1 VPDGRARYP
10 VPVAPPS
17 RSARAAVLASS
28 VQRSKP
34 TPYPSKARSAL
45 IRRAIV
51 VALVIVALALITIS
65 FRSPTAGALH
75 DIQGAGST
83 ALRPFQ
89 IAATRV
95 AQPFQDAYD
104 YVHGLAT
111 AKSKNKALREEIVA
125 LQAKDLHRAAL
136 AAKEPALAQL
146 LHFVEGRTFPS
157 GFDAVNTAVISQ
169 PGGAFAHSLTVD
181 AGSANGV
188 RFDSPVVSGVGLVG
202 IVSSVFPHTAKVTL
216 LTDPDSSVSALD
228 LKTGVRG
235 IVHTGL
241 GGGLILDQV
250 DKKFKVKAGDKLV
263 TAGTTTARYPDLYPY
278 GIPIGTVTDVN
289 ATDTATFLQVQVQ
302 PYANLGSTTAVA
314 VLVPKKQHR

>member
-1 VPDGRARYP
+1 M
-10 VPVAPPS
+10 
-17 RSARAAVLASS
+17 
-28 VQRSKP
+28 
-34 TPYPSKARSAL
+34 
-45 IRRAIV
+45 IV

-111 AKSKNKALREEIVA
+111 AKSQNKALRKEIVA

-136 AAKEPALAQL
+136 AAKEPGLAQL
-146 LHFVEGRTFPS
+146 LHFVQGPNFPQD
-157 GFDAVNTAVISQ
+157 FDAVNTAVISQ
-169 PGGAFAHSLTVD
+169 PGGAFAHSLAVD

-188 RFDSPVVSGVGLVG
+188 RVDSPVVSGVGLVG
-202 IVSSVFPHTAKVTL
+202 LVTSVFPHTAKVML
-216 LTDPDSSVSALD
+216 LTDPDSFVSALD

-235 IVHTGL
+235 MVHTGP
-241 GGGLILDQV
+241 GGSLILDQV
-250 DKKFKVKAGDKLV
+250 GKQFKVKAGDKLV
-263 TAGTTTARYPDLYPY
+263 TAGTHSAKYPDLYPY
-278 GIPIGTVTDVN
+278 GIPIGTVSSVN

-302 PYANLGSTTAVA
+302 PFAALGSLEAVG
-314 VLVPKKQHR
+314 VLVPKKRGR